1 MRKLVFTAAAAATLF
16 AAITGGTAADF
27 GHQVTLTA
35 VAPVVCSIGAA
46 PTSTGNFSEVDD
58 TASALTVLFTESSNV
73 APQTASLNFGQVFCT
88 GPSTTV
94 SLERTFLEL
103 HGQAGID
110 AAAAGF
116 STKIDYTAA
125 VNWGGGANILS
136 LSADQGNNQT
146 TVLPKTGVFVLNINI
161 PGNVG
166 PFAAAENY
174 EDILVL
180 TVGPT
185 A

>member
-1 MRKLVFTAAAAATLF
+1 MRKLAFTAAAAATLF
-16 AAITGGTAADF
+16 GAIGAGAADEF
-27 GHQVTLTA
+27 RHEVTLTA
-35 VAPVVCSIGAA
+35 VAPVICSIGAA
-46 PTSTGNFSEVDD
+46 PTPTGNFSDVVG
-58 TASALTVLFTESSNV
+58 TASALTVDFTVSDV

-88 GPSTTV
+88 GPATTV

-103 HGQAGID
+103 HDPTAANA

-116 STKIDYTAA
+116 STRIDYTAA

-136 LSADQGNNQT
+136 LAANQVNNQA
-146 TVLPKTGVFVLNINI
+146 TVLPKTGAFVLNINI
-161 PGNVG
+161 PGNSG
-166 PFAAAENY
+166 PFTAEDY
-174 EDILVL
+174 KDILVL